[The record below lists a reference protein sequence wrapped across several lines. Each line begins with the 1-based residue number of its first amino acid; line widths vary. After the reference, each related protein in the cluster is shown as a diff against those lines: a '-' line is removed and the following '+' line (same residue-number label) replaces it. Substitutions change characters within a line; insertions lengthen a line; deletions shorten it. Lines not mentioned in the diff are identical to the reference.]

1 MGSARRPVGKYSSAA
16 RDISDT
22 VNPLPRTGSYLI
34 DSMLF
39 ALGAIL
45 FTLAVGVV
53 VLGGALLIRAT
64 LQVARPITGSQ
75 GASSL
80 LALLVFAAYVGVP
93 TYLLA
98 TRGEAVLGVDDRDGE
113 KL

>member
-1 MGSARRPVGKYSSAA
+1 M
-16 RDISDT
+16 
-22 VNPLPRTGSYLI
+22 NPLPRTGSYLI

-45 FTLAVGVV
+45 FTVAVGLV
-53 VLGGALLIRAT
+53 VLVGALLIRAT
-64 LQVARPITGSQ
+64 LLVARPLTGSS
-75 GASSL
+75 ASASL
-80 LALLVFAAYVGVP
+80 LALLVFAVYVGVP

-98 TRGEAVLGVDDRDGE
+98 TRTDLVTPPEADEGE